1 MGMKQSMKLEY
12 YTGEI
17 NSHVDY
23 LKIIKMLEMKSE
35 YIEYVLVDADDAKI
49 IDYFQ
54 DFIVSVRSQKEWW
67 GTKSSQCRKVYKI
80 KTSKELFRYLRGFET
95 FCRYETSNGG
105 DFADETDFGINDIAF
120 FDENELPLLF
130 TTTHEGYIMIRNDL
144 FS

>member
-67 GTKSSQCRKVYKI
+67 GTKSS
-80 KTSKELFRYLRGFET
+80 
-95 FCRYETSNGG
+95 
-105 DFADETDFGINDIAF
+105 
-120 FDENELPLLF
+120 
-130 TTTHEGYIMIRNDL
+130 
-144 FS
+144 